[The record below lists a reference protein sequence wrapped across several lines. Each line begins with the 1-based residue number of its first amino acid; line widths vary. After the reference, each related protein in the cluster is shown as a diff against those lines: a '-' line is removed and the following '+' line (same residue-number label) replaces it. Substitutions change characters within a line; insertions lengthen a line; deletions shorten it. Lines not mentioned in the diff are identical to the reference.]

1 MTQNASLSGSASGTG
16 GGTGSGEGPP
26 LCALVLSEKGDAST
40 FIHFRRPGRISAA
53 SRLSAGRR
61 RSGRGGERRSHNSS
75 RSGSGS
81 SSGSGGP
88 ACPAA
93 LQQHLWLGTQQRPV
107 LLRQYVVDAA
117 PVREA
122 HQASEQLLQELAL
135 GGLRGQ
141 LRNPGPPGGGDG
153 GSSVTQAYMEGGVG
167 GRQLRN
173 PGSPRG
179 RRAGRK

>member
-1 MTQNASLSGSASGTG
+1 M
-16 GGTGSGEGPP
+16 
-26 LCALVLSEKGDAST
+26 CALVLSEKGDARTSV
-40 FIHFRRPGRISAA
+40 HFRRPVRIRRGKGHPPPPPKGDARTFVHFRRPVRISAA
-53 SRLSAGRR
+53 SRLSAGRHS
-61 RSGRGGERRSHNSS
+61 SGRGGERRSHNSS

-141 LRNPGPPGGGDG
+141 LRNPGPPGGG
-153 GSSVTQAYMEGGVG
+153 EGGGG
-167 GRQLRN
+167 GRGAA
-173 PGSPRG
+173 P
-179 RRAGRK
+179 